1 MFWGQWCYYVKGTLT
16 RVIVLFKE
24 KHVFFWL
31 KVHCPLNKYCC
42 ANLVQIIIG
51 FQNWIFAI
59 IYYSKI
65 YLYSYLLFTK
75 LQTSFGE
82 MQLARIP
89 NSQSLKDFEKCKS
102 SMDFNVI
109 IEQMDCFI
117 V

>member
-1 MFWGQWCYYVKGTLT
+1 M
-16 RVIVLFKE
+16 LFKE
-24 KHVFFWL
+24 KHVLFLL

-59 IYYSKI
+59 IC
-65 YLYSYLLFTK
+65 SYLLFTK

-82 MQLARIP
+82 MQLAGIP
-89 NSQSLKDFEKCKS
+89 NSQSVKDFEKCKS
-102 SMDFNVI
+102 SMDFNVV